1 MNNSNVYDK
10 IAIHFDKT
18 RYSVWKCVSQFL
30 NLLPKN
36 VFIADIGTGNGKN
49 ARYRND
55 INVIGND
62 ISENLLKIAKD
73 KNSNNNDF
81 IKANGIKLPYR
92 NEIFDAVISIAVL
105 HHVDSYD
112 DRIKFIQELLR
123 ITKINGSILISVWAN
138 EQIIKP
144 KWINI
149 KDHDYI
155 IPWHLKN
162 NIIENRYYHLFS
174 KDEIELIL
182 NKFNISY
189 KLGYEMDNWIIKI
202 KKHI

>member
-73 KNSNNNDF
+73 KNIKYITATDHDF
-81 IKANGIKLPYR
+81 INKDFYDL
-92 NEIFDAVISIAVL
+92 AV
-105 HHVDSYD
+105 
-112 DRIKFIQELLR
+112 
-123 ITKINGSILISVWAN
+123 
-138 EQIIKP
+138 
-144 KWINI
+144 
-149 KDHDYI
+149 
-155 IPWHLKN
+155 KN
-162 NIIENRYYHLFS
+162 
-174 KDEIELIL
+174 
-182 NKFNISY
+182 
-189 KLGYEMDNWIIKI
+189 
-202 KKHI
+202 